1 MYMYYLILSESPPL
15 NAPNSLVENSTATHP
30 VFLLYDIDALLNL
43 STNWLH
49 LVTVPYFGV

>member
-15 NAPNSLVENSTATHP
+15 NAPNSVVENFTATHP
-30 VFLLYDIDALLNL
+30 VFHLYDIDALLNI